1 MEEDEDELLVLEE
14 SDNDDSNSKVS
25 VSDKME
31 FIDTEDVPNF
41 QKCVNT
47 NDYQYEDE

>member
-14 SDNDDSNSKVS
+14 SDNDDSKVS